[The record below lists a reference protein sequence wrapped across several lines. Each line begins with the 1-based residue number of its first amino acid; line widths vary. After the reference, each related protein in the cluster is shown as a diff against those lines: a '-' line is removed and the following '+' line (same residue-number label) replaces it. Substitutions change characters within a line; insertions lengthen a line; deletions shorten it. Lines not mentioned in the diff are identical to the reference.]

1 MIGYVEQR
9 REGRTLPFPP
19 FDPAGAKSGAK
30 LDDYARHSAHRS
42 PLARERTDKPRFAFI
57 LLPNFTLTP
66 LSSFI
71 DMLRLIADEGDRSK
85 PVRCEWTIVG
95 TRTSPVRSSCGL
107 EVSPSKTFDDARQYD
122 YVIVVGG
129 LLHAGPQ
136 LDDATRQFLQDAD
149 AAGVTLVGICTGT
162 FALVAANVMEN
173 RRCCVSWYHYWDFI
187 ETFPAKAAQV
197 VADRRILIDNR
208 RITCSGGQAAVDVA
222 AAVLER
228 HFDAATVRK
237 ALSILIVD
245 DLPRTSAP
253 QPVPPGLQR
262 VEHPQLRRAIT
273 IMEQHLSD
281 PLPVAGIAE
290 QVGLSVRQLER
301 LFVSETGMPP
311 AAYSRRLCLESAVW
325 MLRHTGR
332 SITQIA
338 NESGFVGAS
347 HLGRAIREKFGLTPS
362 QIRASRE
369 APPPESGNVDYAELF
384 PNSRRFG

>member
-1 MIGYVEQR
+1 MSGHIEQW
-9 REGRTLPFPP
+9 REGRNTPFPP
-19 FDPAGAKSGAK
+19 FNPIGAR
-30 LDDYARHSAHRS
+30 DDKDRPRS
-42 PLARERTDKPRFAFI
+42 TVRRLPERERSSRPRFAFI

-85 PVRCEWTIVG
+85 PVRCEWTILG
-95 TRTSPVRSSCGL
+95 SRTSPVRSSCGL
-107 EVSPSKTFDDARQYD
+107 EVTPSRTFDDPGQYD

-162 FALVAANVMEN
+162 FALVAAKVMEN

-197 VADRRILIDNR
+197 VADRRILIDNQ
-208 RITCSGGQAAVDVA
+208 RITCSGGQAAIDVA

-228 HFDAATVRK
+228 HFDPATVRK

-245 DLPRTSAP
+245 DLPRSSAP

-262 VEHPQLRRAIT
+262 VEHPQLRRALT
-273 IMEQHLSD
+273 IMEQNLGD
-281 PLPVAGIAE
+281 PLPVGRLAE

-301 LFVSETGMPP
+301 LFVGETGMPP
-311 AAYSRRLCLESAVW
+311 AAYSRRLCLEAAVW
-325 MLRHTGR
+325 MLRHTRR

-338 NESGFVGAS
+338 TECGFVGPS
-347 HLGRAIREKFGLTPS
+347 HLGRAIRDKFGLTPS
-362 QIRASRE
+362 QMRASRE
-369 APPPESGNVDYAELF
+369 APAAESGNLDYDELF